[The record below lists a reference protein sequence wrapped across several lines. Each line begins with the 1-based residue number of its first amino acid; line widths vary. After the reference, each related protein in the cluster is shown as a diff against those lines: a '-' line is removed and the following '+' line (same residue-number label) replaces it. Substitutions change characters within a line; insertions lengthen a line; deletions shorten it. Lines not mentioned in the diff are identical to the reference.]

1 MLKDT
6 ADNSR
11 SGLNEDFVAKF
22 TKQEKDLLGVQVV
35 GGSDGP
41 DFGDRN
47 LGLGPEKQK
56 MIKQILTLRG
66 LTEAHQNHEE
76 ELYGN
81 RAKFVLHE
89 HGQ

>member
-22 TKQEKDLLGVQVV
+22 TKQEKDLCRSLG
-35 GGSDGP
+35 SRRLDGP

-47 LGLGPEKQK
+47 LGLGPEK
-56 MIKQILTLRG
+56 
-66 LTEAHQNHEE
+66 
-76 ELYGN
+76 
-81 RAKFVLHE
+81 
-89 HGQ
+89 